1 MIGFKAKLLGLSVE
15 QVLADDP
22 ESVFG
27 QWLRTALIV
36 RADST
41 AARSMLAASIAAIE
55 AACPD
60 IDVPAR
66 RHAAAARAW
75 LDGDPVGAAAL
86 YGAIL
91 VDWPRDVLAL
101 AVAHAL
107 DFHRVSDA

>member
-41 AARSMLAASIAAIE
+41 AARSMLAAST
-55 AACPD
+55 PRSRL
-60 IDVPAR
+60 PAR
-66 RHAAAARAW
+66 TSMFPRAAMLLPRA
-75 LDGDPVGAAAL
+75 LGST
-86 YGAIL
+86 AIQSVRPL
-91 VDWPRDVLAL
+91 FMAPSLSTGRATC
-101 AVAHAL
+101 
-107 DFHRVSDA
+107 